1 MKNMIKA
8 KVIAAVA
15 LLGFGFSSCND
26 WLEVKMQD
34 KIMENALFAD
44 YKGYMT
50 ALNGVYIGMLDL
62 YSRSLTTGA
71 LDVMAQYYNVS
82 QNNNHSMKLYAT
94 YLYSDPSIETA
105 TTSIWNQAYTLLAN
119 TNVIIEHTDNDM
131 LTPQQHAVI
140 RGEALALRAFIHFDL
155 LRLYGPI
162 FSEDSKKVCIPYQA
176 SSKREIQPMLPADE
190 VLEKVIADLRE
201 AESLLVLHDP
211 IITEGVKNSSVSD
224 DGATSYDMS
233 FRQLRLN
240 YYAVQVLLARAYMW
254 KGDNATA
261 YKIAK
266 EQILDKITTK
276 DLEVFPWVTKEQT
289 EINGRPDLLFSSEV
303 MFSLYNSKRTDIYN
317 GYFAASLRALSG
329 RLTFFGSGFSG
340 DSKIATF
347 YDDESDFR
355 LKAWEVVEPTDAE
368 RQEAESKG
376 EVAPNT
382 LIFKKY
388 QDFSREAIIDG
399 TETYRYMIPLI
410 RLSEV
415 YLMVA
420 ECTTNRTEAFEMINT
435 LRKNRDC
442 LDIDESQDL
451 QKVLTYEMAREVIG
465 EGQLFYFYKR
475 RAAESMISGTKA
487 DGTVPMVKSYY
498 EFPIPQAEFDKRGSG
513 TDTKE

>member
-303 MFSLYNSKRTDIYN
+303 MFS
-317 GYFAASLRALSG
+317 ASAS
-329 RLTFFGSGFSG
+329 
-340 DSKIATF
+340 
-347 YDDESDFR
+347 
-355 LKAWEVVEPTDAE
+355 
-368 RQEAESKG
+368 
-376 EVAPNT
+376 
-382 LIFKKY
+382 
-388 QDFSREAIIDG
+388 
-399 TETYRYMIPLI
+399 
-410 RLSEV
+410 
-415 YLMVA
+415 
-420 ECTTNRTEAFEMINT
+420 
-435 LRKNRDC
+435 
-442 LDIDESQDL
+442 
-451 QKVLTYEMAREVIG
+451 
-465 EGQLFYFYKR
+465 
-475 RAAESMISGTKA
+475 
-487 DGTVPMVKSYY
+487 
-498 EFPIPQAEFDKRGSG
+498 
-513 TDTKE
+513 